1 MAQDNGD
8 RTVNAPGFLNNP
20 ALHALIVG
28 LRKLIEGLNT
38 RLSDLELK
46 SVNTGTQA
54 GGDLSG
60 TYPNP
65 TVSGIQGRSV
75 ASGPPSNGEAL
86 TWDAGLSQWIPKPK
100 ADAAHT
106 HAPPDIS
113 PQGSGSG
120 LDADTVDGQHASAF
134 AQASHGHDHGALT
147 GLSDDDHTQ
156 YVHTS
161 IARTITAQHTFNP
174 PAAGPPF
181 NLGANAQGQ
190 LVSGLDAD
198 TVDGKHASDLANA
211 SHTHVEAD
219 ITDLGATVVKDG
231 DPAGGDLSGT
241 YPNPTVSGLQ
251 GRPLDTTAPSD
262 GDAYLWDAA
271 TGQWIPGNPSTTHS
285 HALGDLSDVTITTP
299 SSNEVLKYDGTGW
312 VNGTVPGHTHTE
324 SDITDLGATVVK
336 DGDPA
341 GGDLNGTYPNPTV
354 AGIHGR
360 AVDSTA
366 PSDKQAYLWNAATST
381 WKPADVWKPGDVLSS
396 DRFEFPHAADATSWS
411 GAASNVNAGAYWTV
425 VNDPNNGGRWAVL
438 MVYNASASIWFPALS
453 INLDDQTGIF
463 GGSPASVGNYIT
475 GGLNFDNRVA
485 AFTGLEA
492 VKVRTSPTTWATV
505 IGITPYGDPVLGDRT
520 KAYDVYFWGKGFTFS
535 PNNGVS
541 TFFSHVEPGDD
552 NARDLGTSTNRWRDI
567 YVSTT
572 RTDEIYLNGD
582 AAGDRLRRHAF
593 VTTSPTD
600 HFDGTTLDSAW
611 SWAGAPF
618 GGQPTYNMADSVLA
632 VYNDFPGAG
641 SFVYRAF
648 GGALRYAK
656 FYTYRNDPANQ
667 EFGLRVDDGSDNN
680 FYELFFRTTGGFTAD
695 IVVRYRE
702 AGGAVSEYTI
712 HTCDTY
718 QLPLLSIHNYGT
730 TTFVPLLS
738 IDWRVLNYA
747 YGKSFPSSTTFT
759 RSGIIHRTLS
769 STPTWYR
776 YYTDWFHQQ

>member
-1 MAQDNGD
+1 MARDNRD

-65 TVSGIQGRSV
+65 TVSGLQGRSV
-75 ASGPPSNGEAL
+75 ASGPPSDGEAL

-100 ADAAHT
+100 ADAVHT

-147 GLSDDDHTQ
+147 GLGDDDHTQ

-161 IARTITAQHTFNP
+161 TARTITAQHTFNP

-231 DPAGGDLSGT
+231 DPAGGDL
-241 YPNPTVSGLQ
+241 
-251 GRPLDTTAPSD
+251 
-262 GDAYLWDAA
+262 
-271 TGQWIPGNPSTTHS
+271 
-285 HALGDLSDVTITTP
+285 
-299 SSNEVLKYDGTGW
+299 
-312 VNGTVPGHTHTE
+312 
-324 SDITDLGATVVK
+324 
-336 DGDPA
+336 
-341 GGDLNGTYPNPTV
+341 NGTYPNPTV
-354 AGIHGR
+354 AGIRGR
-360 AVDSTA
+360 AVDSIA
-366 PSDKQAYLWNAATST
+366 PSDKQAYLWDAATSA

-411 GAASNVNAGAYWTV
+411 GAASNANAGAYWTV

-438 MVYNASASIWFPALS
+438 VAYDPSVGAWRPRMAY
-453 INLDDQTGIF
+453 NLDDGAVVV
-463 GGSPASVGNYIT
+463 GGMPTDVLGGYQQGMTHHVQRVYLA
-475 GGLNFDNRVA
+475 GGLTGALRLVVNSSGDYADVIGLRSPSFTHIAVGDNRQLKNVYLIGNA
-485 AFTGLEA
+485 LYLTPSAGNPINAGGTIQ
-492 VKVRTSPTTWATV
+492 PTT
-505 IGITPYGDPVLGDRT
+505 
-520 KAYDVYFWGKGFTFS
+520 
-535 PNNGVS
+535 
-541 TFFSHVEPGDD
+541 D
-552 NARDLGTSTNRWRDI
+552 NADDLGTSTNRWRDI

-600 HFDGTTLDSAW
+600 HFDGTALDSAW

-618 GGQPTYNMADSVLA
+618 GGQPTYNMADSVLT

-648 GGALRYAK
+648 GGVLRCAK
-656 FYTYRNDPANQ
+656 FYTFRNDPANQ

-730 TTFVPLLS
+730 TTFVPQLG
-738 IDWRVLNYA
+738 IDWKVLNYA
-747 YGKSFPSSTTFT
+747 YGKGFSSSITFT
-759 RSGIIHRTLS
+759 RSGIIYRTPS

-776 YYTDWFHQQ
+776 CHTDWFYQQ